1 MIVYRIAKRKGAL
14 DISGT
19 GAAINPGRWN
29 RQGTPVLYTSESREM
44 ALLEN
49 IVNLPPMIAPQWDIM
64 TLELPDGPL
73 FELKVDELPSNWYR
87 FPAPT
92 ILSEIGQKWV
102 DKGET
107 LALRVPSSIIH
118 TANNILLNCEHV
130 DYDQVKILDHRA
142 FYFDSRLK
150 K

>member
-1 MIVYRIAKRKGAL
+1 MIVYRIAKRKRAL

-73 FELKVDELPSNWYR
+73 FELKVDELAVTWNR
-87 FPAPT
+87 IPAPAK
-92 ILSEIGQKWV
+92 LPEIGQKRV
-102 DKGET
+102 GKGET
-107 LALRVPSSIIH
+107 LGRRVPSRNLQQ
-118 TANNILLNCEHV
+118 ANHILLNCEHV
-130 DYDQVKILDHRA
+130 GYDQVKILDHRA
-142 FYFDSRLK
+142 FYFDSRL
-150 K
+150 